1 MKKLTTII
9 LLVVVTMS
17 MVSCSS
23 SWPTEKK
30 QAYAFICLMREF
42 YKHPEKINLVSIDAE
57 DKNGKEI
64 QVTNAKMLENWS
76 NWKFLC
82 IEIESTICGG
92 KSFLVTYM
100 KRSDGS
106 MDFFS
111 KVTYPTYFGWSSMTF
126 SGWRSIPF
134 YMATGSPYNLPQEQI
149 DQKNLEA
156 INAMKKLISDREVY
170 SNL

>member
-1 MKKLTTII
+1 
-9 LLVVVTMS
+9 
-17 MVSCSS
+17 
-23 SWPTEKK
+23 
-30 QAYAFICLMREF
+30 
-42 YKHPEKINLVSIDAE
+42 
-57 DKNGKEI
+57 
-64 QVTNAKMLENWS
+64 MLENWS

-82 IEIESTICGG
+82 IEIESSICGG
-92 KSFLVTYM
+92 SSFLVTYM

-111 KVTYPTYFGWSSMTF
+111 KVTYPTYS

-156 INAMKKLISDREVY
+156 INAMKKLVSDREVHFATLDK
-170 SNL
+170 STGTMKID